1 MRLCRDPPNA
11 TWCVSSIDLAT
22 SRLPPAARSTRGT
35 NHGCRLP
42 HTPSPEE
49 RASVPGPRFA
59 LRRWQEGLNRN
70 DPRTNCYRRDGGQQA
85 FLEQRAFVELLAS
98 NQPPSPKFRG
108 GLYNQV
114 HASWRHWHIRAI
126 FYVNDTLTA
135 KSKVSSPREAEH
147 RLGRA
152 LKVAAQAYRFA
163 RMAQK
168 VFNHAPPVLQFEFN
182 AEGGAQAALD
192 AIRFRTALHGAG
204 MLTKRVAK
212 LSASANP
219 MATTPFIPAACT

>member
-1 MRLCRDPPNA
+1 MPCGAADGHDAESSHRRPMRVCRDPPNA

-114 HASWRHWHIRAI
+114 RRLVETLAHSCHLLRERHAHR
-126 FYVNDTLTA
+126 
-135 KSKVSSPREAEH
+135 KVQS
-147 RLGRA
+147 
-152 LKVAAQAYRFA
+152 QFA
-163 RMAQK
+163 SR
-168 VFNHAPPVLQFEFN
+168 
-182 AEGGAQAALD
+182 GGASPWPSVESG
-192 AIRFRTALHGAG
+192 GAG
-204 MLTKRVAK
+204 VPLRPHGTEG
-212 LSASANP
+212 L
-219 MATTPFIPAACT
+219 